1 MSEEKAKTDKAAKKE
16 PEKAKE
22 PEVIHQDGVIV
33 FGAGLNAEHWM
44 AEAKAEGYKV
54 TPVGNCSEAGYV
66 YATLHRE
73 SKESKK

>member
-1 MSEEKAKTDKAAKKE
+1 MSEEKAKTDKVAKKE

-22 PEVIHQDGVIV
+22 PENVHQDGVIV
-33 FGAGLNAEHWM
+33 FGGGLDAEHWM

-54 TPVGNCSEAGYV
+54 ESMPG

-73 SKESKK
+73 PKESKK